1 MYQSQ
6 QTTKKFNIDHYL
18 ATASKSKTSLLLI
31 KIFFLL
37 SLSSTNLF
45 SNGGRWVLTVGNN
58 LWVWWCDWVWCL
70 KVGFAN
76 DWVWCMKLKLGL
88 GWISDAVSSK
98 ARQQGFGGVA
108 DEGPTGQLQSSLQVA
123 GKGLKSVGEEGIQK
137 LFIFRVRKK

>member
-1 MYQSQ
+1 MNRVGDEDEGEDEDEDEEAQRSLLDTGGDPGSSSKNDLLLPHTIADILSSSSSTIYS
-6 QTTKKFNIDHYL
+6 L

-31 KIFFLL
+31 KNFFLL

-88 GWISDAVSSK
+88 GWISDGGVSGK
-98 ARQQGFGGVA
+98 AR
-108 DEGPTGQLQSSLQVA
+108 
-123 GKGLKSVGEEGIQK
+123 
-137 LFIFRVRKK
+137 